1 MQQSRIM
8 TLGLAVTALLA
19 LGGIARP
26 GAAMASTAP
35 GPANSLASCR
45 GDNGPFLEVTG
56 NLGTV
61 FHATSGVYTV
71 ENKNA
76 KEADLT
82 VTNTVARTVSAT
94 VSASLSL
101 SLDLIVE
108 DTSAQLGISAT
119 VSKTTTIGVTGTIVD
134 VPAHEYGNGQYGVF
148 VARAD
153 VETYYLNDNCDKYD
167 QKSAEV
173 TMPHSEGWSLWIS
186 KSE

>member
-61 FHATSGVYTV
+61 FHAT
-71 ENKNA
+71 
-76 KEADLT
+76 
-82 VTNTVARTVSAT
+82 RTVSAT

-108 DTSAQLGISAT
+108 DTSVQLGISAT

-148 VARAD
+148 LARAD

-173 TMPHSEGWSLWIS
+173 TVPHSEGWSLWIS